1 MDNLF
6 GDEQAVTLNP
16 TDAASRGLLAGQRV
30 RVWNERGA
38 VLVPLRVSEHLL
50 SGVAELLSGA
60 WVSWDRDGVDVHGCA
75 NTLTSDEGTAWG
87 QSSTQQ
93 TVLVEVNSS

>member
-1 MDNLF
+1 
-6 GDEQAVTLNP
+6 
-16 TDAASRGLLAGQRV
+16 V

-38 VLVPLRVSEHLL
+38 VLVPLRVSDHLL
-50 SGVAELLSGA
+50 TGVAELQSGA
-60 WVSWDRDGVDVHGCA
+60 WVTWDEHGVDVRGCP

-93 TVLVEVNSS
+93 TVLVEVSPS